1 MLRKIQV
8 QVEFLII
15 RTSLQRK
22 LNQATLL
29 PLLHIRKHSANN
41 ICGDIMTNSIW
52 TNSGS
57 VPSFPTLKGNAKTD
71 ILIVG
76 GGLAG
81 ILCAYIL
88 QQKGADYILIESG
101 NICSGVTRNT
111 TAKITSQHGLVY
123 HKLLR
128 TFGEEKTKLY
138 LKANE
143 NALSHYRTLCKN
155 IDCDFEE
162 KDSFVYTL
170 DEPRKIEKELR
181 ALSRLDF
188 SAEFADK
195 LPLPFHTAG
204 AVKFPHQAQFNPLKF
219 VSAIAHGLNLFENTP
234 LREFDGKY
242 VTTPH
247 GKIEADKIIIAT
259 HFPIINKHG
268 LYPIKM
274 YQHRS
279 YVLALE
285 NAPDVNGMYVDESS
299 NGLSFRNY
307 GELLLLGGG
316 GHRTGKQGS
325 AWGELSAFSQ
335 THYPES
341 REICRWATQDCMT
354 LDAVPY
360 IGQYSKNTSKLY
372 VASGFNKWGMT
383 SSMAAAEIL
392 TDLVLGID
400 NPYAEVFSPSR
411 SILHPQLA
419 LNAAESVINLLTLTS
434 PRCPHLGCALRW
446 NPYERSW
453 DCPCHGSRFSH
464 YGKLLDGPSNADIK
478 RPDMD

>member
-1 MLRKIQV
+1 
-8 QVEFLII
+8 
-15 RTSLQRK
+15 
-22 LNQATLL
+22 
-29 PLLHIRKHSANN
+29 
-41 ICGDIMTNSIW
+41 MTNSIW
-52 TNSGS
+52 ANSS
-57 VPSFPTLKGNAKTD
+57 TLPSFPTLKGNAKTD

-81 ILCAYIL
+81 ILCAYML

-101 NICSGVTRNT
+101 SICSGTTRNT

-128 TFGEEKTKLY
+128 TFGEEKARIY
-138 LKANE
+138 LEANE
-143 NALSHYRTLCKN
+143 NALSGYRALCKN

-170 DEPRKIEKELR
+170 AEPRKIEKELS
-181 ALSRLDF
+181 ALSRLNF
-188 SAEFADK
+188 PAEFADK
-195 LPLPFHTAG
+195 LPLPIQATG

-219 VSAIAHGLNLFENTP
+219 VSAVARGLNIFENTP
-234 LREFDGKY
+234 LREFDGKC

-247 GKIEADKIIIAT
+247 GRIEADKIIIAT

-285 NAPDVNGMYVDESS
+285 NAPELNGMYVDESS
-299 NGLSFRNY
+299 SGLSFRNH
-307 GELLLLGGG
+307 GGLLLLGGG
-316 GHRTGKQGS
+316 SHRTGKQGS
-325 AWGELSAFSQ
+325 AWGELAAFSQ

-341 REICRWATQDCMT
+341 REVCRWAAQDCMT
-354 LDAVPY
+354 LDAIPY
-360 IGQYSKNTSKLY
+360 IGQYSKNTPNLY

-400 NPYAEVFSPSR
+400 NPYAEAFSPSR

-419 LNAAESVINLLTLTS
+419 LNAVESVINLLTLTS
-434 PRCPHLGCALRW
+434 PRCPHLGCALKW
-446 NPYERSW
+446 NPYEHSW
-453 DCPCHGSRFSH
+453 DCPCHGSRFSQ